1 MARRFEAEWR
11 VQQQEANHAATAAA
25 ATATATATAT
35 AAAASA
41 HSSPAAPADA
51 AAAAASASTDTS
63 SPGTTPATRPRVS
76 ILRVL
81 VNAGILR
88 PFMEAAPLKALYDCL
103 IFVGPNMLHAI
114 ITFLGDKDAPLSHGL
129 VYVLAL
135 FVSASIQ
142 TFALHQYVIMT
153 SLSFV

>member
-1 MARRFEAEWR
+1 M
-11 VQQQEANHAATAAA
+11 
-25 ATATATATAT
+25 
-35 AAAASA
+35 
-41 HSSPAAPADA
+41 
-51 AAAAASASTDTS
+51 
-63 SPGTTPATRPRVS
+63 TRPRVS

-142 TFALHQYVIMT
+142 TFALHQYVSQT
-153 SLSFV
+153 SSPLVL